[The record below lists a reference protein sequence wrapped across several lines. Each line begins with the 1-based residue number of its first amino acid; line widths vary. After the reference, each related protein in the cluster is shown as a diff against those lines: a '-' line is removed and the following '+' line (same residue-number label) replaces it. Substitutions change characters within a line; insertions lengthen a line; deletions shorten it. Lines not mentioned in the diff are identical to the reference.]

1 MDTTHMLDRV
11 TLARKSYDHL
21 LRTRDRALQLAEFER
36 QNAEHARKWGQEQ
49 GIEIQR
55 LYRRLNDVCMA
66 AAALGVPIEAINAA
80 LAITEPHNRDG
91 LERTE

>member
-1 MDTTHMLDRV
+1 MSDTV

-21 LRTRDRALQLAEFER
+21 LRTRDRALHQAEFER

-66 AAALGVPIEAINAA
+66 AASMGVTIEQINAA
-80 LAITEPHNRDG
+80 LAITEP
-91 LERTE
+91 RTGDAMGSTDA